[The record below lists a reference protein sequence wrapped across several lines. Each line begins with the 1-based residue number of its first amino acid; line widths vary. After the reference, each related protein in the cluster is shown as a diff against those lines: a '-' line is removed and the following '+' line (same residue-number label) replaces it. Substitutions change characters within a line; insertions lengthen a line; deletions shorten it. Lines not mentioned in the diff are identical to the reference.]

1 MLRWHKSIQ
10 RKIVFGGLIFKI
22 GIVSIGIAIIGKG
35 ILAVPYFTIL
45 GVAGFILLV
54 VGILCTRTHPE
65 KVKVE
70 LANNA

>member
-1 MLRWHKSIQ
+1 
-10 RKIVFGGLIFKI
+10 VFGGLIFKI
-22 GIVSIGIAIIGKG
+22 GIVSIGIAIIGKS

-45 GVAGFILLV
+45 GVAGFILFV